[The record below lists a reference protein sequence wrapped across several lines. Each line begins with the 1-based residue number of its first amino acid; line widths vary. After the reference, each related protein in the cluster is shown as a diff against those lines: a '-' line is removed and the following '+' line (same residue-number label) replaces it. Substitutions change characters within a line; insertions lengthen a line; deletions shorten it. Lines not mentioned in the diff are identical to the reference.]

1 MLVDRVLRDLDI
13 PDPDE
18 LTGNAIRGSR
28 LGRCARQSAYMMFPK
43 AYPPEPLPARAK
55 LVFKFGDMIHDL
67 VRAEFRRVTPGLFGY
82 EEGRFHFKVP
92 LSVKEASWAM
102 ALIEHGALR
111 GQVVTDAPTVRAG
124 LVLDIATPALWVP
137 LHVDG
142 IADLGDIGLAS
153 VEIKSMA
160 HASFRRAVKGHVDYA
175 YRVQMAAAVD
185 ATDLDAQ
192 MYVAIN
198 KNTCHALE
206 VVYTKKATEVTVT
219 FTKQPH
225 TSMVMGLAVEDGGDW
240 EAAEV
245 RHPFEP
251 HLLEQARDRV
261 RRVLRA
267 TVTSLPEREYGP
279 SFVCWVC
286 QGTGT
291 QTKAKNTGLPL
302 KKAKPCEECERSDV
316 PVAISIGDT
325 DLKTILGV
333 GAPTGRLAVSELP
346 FQCRY
351 CPFVTPHCWP
361 MAKLEIEDE
370 RPHFRISR
378 ADYDA
383 SGITFKG
390 PE

>member
-55 LVFKFGDMIHDL
+55 LVFRFGDMIHEMI
-67 VRAEFRRVTPGLFGY
+67 RREFRRVVPGEWGM
-82 EEGRFHFKVP
+82 EEARFHFKVP
-92 LSVKEASWAM
+92 LSTKEAAWAL
-102 ALIEHGALR
+102 ALIESGALKGR
-111 GQVVTDAPTVRAG
+111 VLTDTPPHRAG

-142 IADLGDIGLAS
+142 IADIGGVLAS
-153 VEIKSMA
+153 AEIKSMA
-160 HASFRRAVKGHVDYA
+160 TGSFRRAVQGHVDYA

-185 ATDLDAQ
+185 ATGLDAAL
-192 MYVAIN
+192 YVAVR
-198 KNTCHALE
+198 KDTSHLLE
-206 VVYTKKATEVTVT
+206 IVYAKGAQEVTVT

-251 HLLEQARDRV
+251 HLLEQARNRV
-261 RRVLRA
+261 RRILRA
-267 TVTSLPEREYGP
+267 TVTQLPEREYGP
-279 SFVCWVC
+279 SFVCGTC
-286 QGTGT
+286 EGTGI
-291 QTKAKNTGLPL
+291 QRKAKNTGEPL
-302 KKAKPCEECERSDV
+302 KKGPKSCPDCESRATTEAEIAFGITR
-316 PVAISIGDT
+316 
-325 DLKTILGV
+325 
-333 GAPTGRLAVSELP
+333 PTGRLAVSELP

-351 CPFVTPHCWP
+351 CAFVTHCWP
-361 MAKLEIEDE
+361 MATLEIEDE
-370 RPHFRISR
+370 RPHFRITR
-378 ADYDA
+378 ADYEA
-383 SGITFKG
+383 SGITVQG